1 MAMMATGTDTMEA
14 TAMVATEAMATVAM
28 EALPGITRADAAT
41 EVGAGTTET

>member
-1 MAMMATGTDTMEA
+1 MAMMATGTTEA
-14 TAMVATEAMATVAM
+14 MAMTATEAMGTVAT